1 MLATPGPVTRPQDPF
16 GDLPQARPSGAGIGG
31 EQRQV
36 LAMQARRRPLSG
48 RRKID
53 APQSGNPPCQ
63 HLVGEDVETELHGSG
78 GEVSID
84 QVDAGDIALAVKGDM
99 LALRV
104 CNATRLARR
113 AVEKERRAC
122 RPRHDPGAQDARVR
136 DDRPYRRDV
145 DAILPRILDKSAAPT
160 GTPWPA

>member
-1 MLATPGPVTRPQDPF
+1 MLATAGPVAWPQDPF
-16 GDLPQARPSGAGIGG
+16 GDFTQAHAGGAGIGG

-36 LAMQARRRPLSG
+36 LAMQARWRPLSG

-53 APQSGNPPCQ
+53 APQSGDPPCQ
-63 HLVGEDVETELHGSG
+63 HLVGDDVETELNGPG
-78 GEVSID
+78 GQVTID

-99 LALRV
+99 LAPCV
-104 CNATRLARR
+104 CNAARLARP
-113 AVEKERRAC
+113 AVEEERRAC
-122 RPRHDPGAQDARVR
+122 RPRHDPGAQDARVH
-136 DDRPYRRDV
+136 DDGPYRRDV